1 MKKPLNLLAKELQ
14 LFALVFLFLS
24 MGTTQGRAA
33 KVEPQKSEFSTTAE
47 QQQQQKVVI
56 TGTITDENGDPVV
69 GATVV
74 EKGNSNGVI
83 TDLNGQYRITVPI
96 NAKIAVSYIGYNNE
110 ERTVKNGGT
119 LNISMTSTSINLEDV
134 VVVGYGSQR
143 KVNLTG
149 AIASTSGEALQKY
162 SSPNSAGALQ
172 GILPGLQ
179 VTQSSGRPGGEGIKL
194 QIRGMGSYGSNN
206 DPLIIV
212 DGIPGGMPTS
222 ENIETVTV
230 LKDAASAAIY
240 GSRAA
245 NGVILVTTK
254 RGKAG
259 KTSLEYSVNY
269 GLYQASKLPD
279 VITNSA
285 DFMTLWNRAAVHSN
299 SPGEQ
304 YEQADIDKYR
314 NANGD
319 PRYPNTNWMDLL
331 FRNACVANHSL
342 TVTGGNEKTT
352 YNLNFNYLSQ
362 PGVMVGTDFSRYTA
376 RLNVESHISSW
387 LKAGINASFGY
398 SDASGVNEVYGDVF
412 SAAFRQSPTYGPYL
426 LSDPSKMTRFA
437 FPTIEY
443 KNASNPYTMIDGSS
457 NKTTGAN
464 FQLNPYLSV
473 KFADWLTW
481 DINASFSSGWSKNK
495 SFSEKVDMYNWTNN
509 DLVNTVDAGGFAGL
523 KVSDSNHISPLFF
536 STLNFNKKFGNHY
549 VGALI
554 GMQMEY
560 SKSESLSAYRPTY
573 LSNLTQE
580 IDAGDLVGIQ
590 NGGNASEYAMVSYF
604 GRLNYSFKDK
614 YLFEFN
620 VRADGSSRF
629 AKGNRWGYFPSGS
642 IGWRPF
648 EESFIPKIKFV
659 DDFKIRGSYGV
670 LGNQGTNNYPYENVI
685 ASGDRLFYS
694 YDNKTI
700 LSGMAPVGLVNRNIT
715 WETTKV
721 LDLGFDLSLF
731 NNSLLLTF
739 DWFKKNTTDILR
751 KQQVTYESGYPK
763 ASPYVNSGSMRN
775 TGFEVSAEYRGQV
788 NDFQYSVNWNVQTY
802 KNKVTSFGEDEVHAD
817 PYAPT
822 IIREGEPYNSYFI
835 YTWDGIFQ
843 TQEEADAS
851 GQANSPKAG
860 DLKIKDMDRNG
871 TIDGDDKTIVDG
883 VFPKLT
889 SGLRLSA
896 SYKNFDISAFF
907 YGSFGTKV
915 YVYGDGLEPFYQGS
929 VPTKDWLNAWTPENH
944 STTMPAVYNSQ
955 RYNSTWTMYPN
966 TWFLR
971 NNSYVRL
978 KNLNIGYTVDLKTV
992 TKQVI
997 SSIRVYLSGDNLLTF
1012 TPYDGLDPERGGYGN
1027 YLTYPQNRVFSI
1039 GASLKF

>member
-1 MKKPLNLLAKELQ
+1 MKKPLNLLVRASRPFGL
-14 LFALVFLFLS
+14 AFLLLS
-24 MGTTQGRAA
+24 LGTNQGWAV
-33 KVEPQKSEFSTTAE
+33 KTEFQRSVAGITTE
-47 QQQQQKVVI
+47 QQQKKI
-56 TGTITDENGDPVV
+56 EISGTVADENGDPVI
-69 GATVV
+69 GATVS
-74 EKGNSNGVI
+74 EKGTTNGVI
-83 TDLNGQYRITVPI
+83 VDLNGHYNISVPV
-96 NAKIAVSYIGYNNE
+96 NAKLEIRYIGYNSE
-110 ERTVKNGGT
+110 ERTVKNAGIINIT
-119 LNISMTSTSINLEDV
+119 LLSSSVNLEDV

-149 AIASTSGEALQKY
+149 AIVSTSGEVLKKY
-162 SSPNSAGALQ
+162 SSPNPASTLQ

-179 VTQSSGRPGGEGIKL
+179 VTQGSGRPGGENVKL
-194 QIRGMGSYGSNN
+194 QIRGMGSYGSGN

-245 NGVILVTTK
+245 NGVILITTK

-259 KTSLEYSVNY
+259 QTSVEYSVNY

-285 DFMTLWNRAAVHSN
+285 DFMALWNQAAIHSN

-304 YEQADIDKYR
+304 YEQADIEKYR

-319 PRYPNTNWMDLL
+319 PKYPNTNWMDLV

-342 TVTGGNEKTT
+342 TITGGGEKTT
-352 YNLNFNYLSQ
+352 YNLNLNYLSQ
-362 PGVMVGTDFSRYTA
+362 PGIMVGTDFSRYTA
-376 RLNVESHISSW
+376 RLNVESKISSW
-387 LKAGINASFGY
+387 LKAGVNASFGY
-398 SDASGVNEVYGDVF
+398 NESKGVNEVYGDVF
-412 SAAFRQSPTYGPYL
+412 SAAFRQSPTYGAYRPG
-426 LSDPSKMTRFA
+426 DPSKMVRFA

-443 KNASNPYTMIDGSS
+443 KNASNPFTMIDGSN
-457 NKTTGAN
+457 NKTTGTS
-464 FQLNPYLSV
+464 FQINPYLNV

-495 SFSEKVDMYNWTNN
+495 SFSEKVSMYNWTSGE
-509 DLVNTVDAGGFAGL
+509 LAQEVDAGGFAGL
-523 KVSDSNHISPLFF
+523 KVSDNNSISPLIF
-536 STLNFNKKFGNHY
+536 STLNFSKKIGNHY
-549 VGALI
+549 VGALAGI
-554 GMQMEY
+554 QMEY
-560 SKSESLSAYRPTY
+560 SKNESLSAYRKTY

-580 IDAGDLVGIQ
+580 IDAGDLDGIQ
-590 NGGNASEYAMVSYF
+590 NSGTASEYAMISYF
-604 GRLNYSFKDK
+604 GRLNYSYKDK
-614 YLFEFN
+614 YLCEFN
-620 VRADGSSRF
+620 LRADGSSRF
-629 AKGNRWGYFPSGS
+629 AKDNRWGYFPSGS

-648 EESFIPKIKFV
+648 QESFIPKIKFI

-670 LGNQGTNNYPYENVI
+670 LGNQGNDNYPYENVI

-700 LSGMAPVGLVNRNIT
+700 VSGMAPVGLVNKNIS

-721 LDLGFDLSLF
+721 FDVGFDINMF
-731 NNSLLLTF
+731 NNKLLFTF

-751 KQQVTYESGYPK
+751 KQQVTYESGYPL
-763 ASPYVNSGSMRN
+763 ASPYINSGSMQN
-775 TGFEVSAEYRGQV
+775 KGFEFSAEYRGNV
-788 NDFQYSVNWNVQTY
+788 NDFNYAVNWNIQTY
-802 KNKVTSFGEDEVHAD
+802 KNKVTSFGVDEINAD
-817 PYAPT
+817 PYSPT
-822 IIREGEPYNSYFI
+822 IIREGEPYKSYYI

-843 TQEEADAS
+843 TQAEADAS
-851 GQANSPKAG
+851 GQSNSPKAG
-860 DLKIKDMDRNG
+860 DLKIKDLDKNG
-871 TIDGDDKTIVDG
+871 IIDGNDKSIKDG
-883 VFPKLT
+883 VFPKCT

-896 SYKNFDISAFF
+896 SYKNFDFSAFF

-955 RYNSTWTMYPN
+955 RYNSTWTTYPN
-966 TWFLR
+966 TWYLR
-971 NNSYVRL
+971 DNSFVRL
-978 KNLNIGYTVDLKTV
+978 KNLNIGYTLDLATF
-992 TKQVI
+992 TKQIVK
-997 SSIRVYLSGDNLLTF
+997 SIRVYVSGENLLTF
-1012 TPYDGLDPERGGYGN
+1012 TSYDGLDPERNGFGN

-1039 GASLKF
+1039 GASVKF